1 METIHILNG
10 PNLNLLGMR
19 ETNIYGH
26 KTIRDLEDMCRRRAA
41 ENGFEVVFKQT
52 NSESKLVDFI
62 QEAMGKSS
70 AIIINAAAYTHTSI
84 AILDALKSFVGFVVE
99 VHISDISKREEFRK
113 FSFISLRADLVIK
126 GLGLDGYIEAID
138 KVVEQKVNK

>member
-26 KTIRDLEDMCRRRAA
+26 KTISDLENMCRRRAS
-41 ENGFEVVFKQT
+41 ENGFQVVFKQT
-52 NSESKLVDFI
+52 NSESTLVDFI
-62 QEAMGKSS
+62 QEAIGKSS

-84 AILDALKSFVGFVVE
+84 AILDALKSFAGYVVE

-113 FSFISLRADLVIK
+113 FSFVSLRADLVIQ

-138 KVVEQKVNK
+138 KVVAQKANK

>member
-26 KTIRDLEDMCRRRAA
+26 KTIRDLEDMCRRRAS
-41 ENGFEVVFKQT
+41 ENGIEVVFKQT

-62 QEAMGKSS
+62 QEAIGKSS

-84 AILDALKSFVGFVVE
+84 AILDALKSFAGYVVE

-113 FSFISLRADLVIK
+113 FSFVSLRADLVIQ

-138 KVVEQKVNK
+138 KVVEKK

>member
-1 METIHILNG
+1 MKTMHILNG

-19 ETNIYGH
+19 ETDIYGH
-26 KTIRDLEDMCRRRAA
+26 KTIKDLENMCRRRAS
-41 ENGFEVVFKQT
+41 ENGFKVVFKQT
-52 NSESKLVDFI
+52 NSEARLVDFI
-62 QEAMGKSS
+62 QEAIGKSS

-84 AILDALKSFVGFVVE
+84 AILDALKSFTGYVVE

-113 FSFISLRADLVIK
+113 FSFVSLRADAVIQ

-138 KVVEQKVNK
+138 KVVDNKENN

>member
-1 METIHILNG
+1 MDTIHILNG

-26 KTIRDLEDMCRRRAA
+26 KTIKDLEDMCRRRAS
-41 ENGFEVVFKQT
+41 ENGFEIVFKQT
-52 NSESKLVDFI
+52 NSESAMVDFV

-113 FSFISLRADLVIK
+113 FSFVSLRADLVIK
-126 GLGLDGYIEAID
+126 GQGLDGYIEAID
-138 KVVEQKVNK
+138 KVVEQKANK

>member
-26 KTIRDLEDMCRRRAA
+26 KTIRDLEDMCRRRAS
-41 ENGFEVVFKQT
+41 EKGFEIVFKQT
-52 NSESKLVDFI
+52 NSESALVDFV

-113 FSFISLRADLVIK
+113 FSFVSLRADLVIK
-126 GLGLDGYIEAID
+126 GQGLDGYIEAID
-138 KVVEQKVNK
+138 KVVEQKANK